1 MVMRAAGGAYCNHE
15 PGNIILRVH
24 YHDQHMSHVP
34 HFCHVMCNGGD
45 FHGGKWIA
53 PSKQSVFL

>member
-24 YHDQHMSHVP
+24 SRSSMSHVP

-45 FHGGKWIA
+45 FHGGK
-53 PSKQSVFL
+53 

>member
-45 FHGGKWIA
+45 FHGGK
-53 PSKQSVFL
+53 